1 MDSNKQSSLF
11 PNFTVRALILAIFG
25 SILMTASSMYVALR
39 MSALPWPTVFV
50 AVLSLTLMR
59 LFRSKNLREV
69 NIASTGMSA
78 GAMVAGGLAFTI
90 PGLFMS
96 GVWTIPEE
104 GSDRTL
110 LGDYGWTIF
119 LVALIGV
126 VLGTLLCALY
136 RKRAIEQLK
145 LPYPIGQAS
154 AETLKAGHE
163 GGSKARVLFTA
174 LIIAAIFVL
183 LRDQFALFP
192 GIVLFSLAGIN
203 IAFQF
208 SPMAIGIGSLIGFKS
223 TALWLGG
230 AAIGAVVI
238 NRIGVS
244 LDWFAST
251 AEAAS
256 FIQMAAI
263 GLMVGSGL
271 ATLLV
276 SLISSWRSRKLQ
288 DQSAVEQEAEEK
300 TDLRQIQKKSRL
312 PLGLLAVAVAFV
324 LSIVLGLSVPVSLL
338 LLVGVFLASAMST
351 IITGETGLNPMEIF
365 GILVLLAIRLLV
377 PLTDANAF
385 LVAAIVAVA
394 CGFAGDMMN
403 DFKTG
408 SMLGTAPAS
417 QLLIEFIGGFFGAIT
432 ATLAF
437 VALTTS
443 YGGFGPEFGLPAAQ
457 AQSVTAMIAGIGNP
471 LVFIVAALIG
481 IVLVLFKIPA
491 TIIGIGLL
499 LTGAGLALPI
509 FLGGVLELII
519 RKKYSGKESQMQ
531 LVSAG
536 LLGGEG
542 ITGTILA
549 IVAMFTG

>member
-1 MDSNKQSSLF
+1 MKKEKQSALF
-11 PNFTVRALILAIFG
+11 PDFSVRALVLAIFG

-39 MSALPWPTVFV
+39 MSALPWPTIFV

-59 LFRSKNLREV
+59 LFKSKSLKEV
-69 NIASTGMSA
+69 NVASTGMSA

-104 GSDRTL
+104 GSDSSL
-110 LGDYGWTIF
+110 LGRYGWVIF

-126 VLGTLLCALY
+126 ILGTLLCALY

-174 LIIAAIFVL
+174 LIVAALFVL
-183 LRDQFALFP
+183 LRDRFQLIP
-192 GIVLFSLAGIN
+192 GIVTFSLAGVS
-203 IAFQF
+203 IAFQL

-223 TALWLGG
+223 TALWLAG
-230 AAIGAVVI
+230 AAIGAIVI

-244 LDWFAST
+244 LQWFASA

-256 FIQMAAI
+256 FIQIASI

-276 SLISSWRSRKLQ
+276 SLIGSWRSRK
-288 DQSAVEQEAEEK
+288 SQENTEENV
-300 TDLRQIQKKSRL
+300 TDEETDISQIRKKVRL
-312 PLGLLAVAVAFV
+312 PLGLFAVAAAFV
-324 LSIVLGLSVPVSLL
+324 LSILLGLAVPVSLL

-377 PLTDANAF
+377 PLTAEHAF
-385 LVAAIVAVA
+385 LIAAIVAVA
-394 CGFAGDMMN
+394 CGYAGDMMN

-408 SMLGTAPAS
+408 SILGTAPSS

-437 VALTTS
+437 VALASS

-471 LVFIVAALIG
+471 LVFILAAVVG
-481 IVLVLFKIPA
+481 IILVLLKIPA

-499 LTGAGLALPI
+499 LTGAGLAIPI
-509 FLGGVLELII
+509 FAGGVLELII
-519 RKKYSGKESQMQ
+519 RKKKSDKEGPLQ

-549 IVAMFTG
+549 IVAMFAR

>member
-1 MDSNKQSSLF
+1 MKKENKSVMF
-11 PNFTVRALILAIFG
+11 PNFTVRAMLLAIFG

-59 LFRSKNLREV
+59 VFRSKNLREV
-69 NIASTGMSA
+69 NVASTGMSA
-78 GAMVAGGLAFTI
+78 GAMVAGGLSFTI

-104 GSDRTL
+104 ESDTTL
-110 LGDYGWTIF
+110 LGEYGLTI
-119 LVALIGV
+119 LIVALIGV

-136 RKRAIEQLK
+136 RKRAIEQMK

-163 GGSKARVLFTA
+163 GGQRARVLFSA
-174 LIIAAIFVL
+174 LIFAAIFVL
-183 LRDQFALFP
+183 LRDQFVLFP
-192 GIVLFSLAGIN
+192 GILAFSVFGVN
-203 IAFQF
+203 IAVQL

-223 TALWLGG
+223 TALWLSG
-230 AAIGAVVI
+230 AAIGAIVV
-238 NRIGVS
+238 NRIGIS
-244 LDWFAST
+244 LAWFAS
-251 AEAAS
+251 AADAAS
-256 FIQMAAI
+256 FIQMSAI

-271 ATLLV
+271 ATLVV
-276 SLISSWRSRKLQ
+276 SLIGTWRSRKTQ
-288 DQSAVEQEAEEK
+288 EQEVEQVSEE
-300 TDLRQIQKKSRL
+300 TDNLSHLRKKVRL
-312 PLGLLAVAVAFV
+312 PIGLLAVAVAFV

-338 LLVGVFLASAMST
+338 LLVGVFLASAMSA

-377 PLTDANAF
+377 PLEQDHAF

-394 CGFAGDMMN
+394 CGYAGDMMN

-408 SMLGTAPAS
+408 SMLGTAPSS
-417 QLLIEFIGGFFGAIT
+417 QLLVEFIGGFFGAIT
-432 ATLAF
+432 ATLAL
-437 VALTTS
+437 VALAS
-443 YGGFGPEFGLPAAQ
+443 RYGGFGPEFGLPAAQ

-471 LVFIVAALIG
+471 LVFIIAALVG
-481 IVLVLFKIPA
+481 IVLVLLKIPA

-499 LTGAGLALPI
+499 LTGAGLAIPI
-509 FLGGVLELII
+509 FLGGLLELVI
-519 RKKYSGKESQMQ
+519 RKRTTGQENKIQ

-542 ITGTILA
+542 ITGTLLA
-549 IVAMFTG
+549 IIAMFSG

>member
-1 MDSNKQSSLF
+1 MKKEKQSSLF
-11 PNFTVRALILAIFG
+11 PDFSVRALVLAIFG

-39 MSALPWPTVFV
+39 MSALPWPTIFV

-59 LFRSKNLREV
+59 LFKSKSLKEV
-69 NIASTGMSA
+69 NVASTGMSA

-104 GSDRTL
+104 GSDSSL
-110 LGDYGWTIF
+110 LGRYGWVIF

-126 VLGTLLCALY
+126 ILGTLLCALY

-174 LIIAAIFVL
+174 LIVAAFFVL
-183 LRDQFALFP
+183 LRDRFQLIP
-192 GIVLFSLAGIN
+192 GIVTFSLAGVS
-203 IAFQF
+203 IAFQL

-223 TALWLGG
+223 TALWLAG
-230 AAIGAVVI
+230 AAIGAIVI

-244 LDWFAST
+244 LQWFASA

-256 FIQMAAI
+256 FIQIASI

-276 SLISSWRSRKLQ
+276 SLIGSWRSRK
-288 DQSAVEQEAEEK
+288 SQENTEENV
-300 TDLRQIQKKSRL
+300 TDEETDISQIRKKVRL
-312 PLGLLAVAVAFV
+312 PLGLFAVAAAFV
-324 LSIVLGLSVPVSLL
+324 LSILLGLAVPVSLL

-377 PLTDANAF
+377 PLTAEHAF
-385 LVAAIVAVA
+385 LIAAIVAVA
-394 CGFAGDMMN
+394 CGYAGDMMN

-408 SMLGTAPAS
+408 SILGTAPSS

-437 VALTTS
+437 VALASS

-471 LVFIVAALIG
+471 LVFILAAVAG
-481 IVLVLFKIPA
+481 IILVLLKIPA

-499 LTGAGLALPI
+499 LTGAGLAIPI
-509 FLGGVLELII
+509 FAGGVLELII
-519 RKKYSGKESQMQ
+519 RKKKSDKEGPLQ

-549 IVAMFTG
+549 IVAMFAR

>member
-1 MDSNKQSSLF
+1 MKKEKQSSLF
-11 PNFTVRALILAIFG
+11 PDFSVRALVLAIFG

-39 MSALPWPTVFV
+39 MSALPWPTIFV

-59 LFRSKNLREV
+59 LFNSKSLKEV
-69 NIASTGMSA
+69 NVASTGMSA

-104 GSDRTL
+104 GSDSSL
-110 LGDYGWTIF
+110 LGRYGWVIF

-126 VLGTLLCALY
+126 ILGTLLCALY

-174 LIIAAIFVL
+174 LIVAAFFVL
-183 LRDQFALFP
+183 LRDRFQLIP
-192 GIVLFSLAGIN
+192 GIVTFSLAGVS
-203 IAFQF
+203 IAFQL

-223 TALWLGG
+223 TALWLAG
-230 AAIGAVVI
+230 AAIGAIVI

-244 LDWFAST
+244 LQWFASA

-256 FIQMAAI
+256 FIQIASI

-276 SLISSWRSRKLQ
+276 SMIGSWRSRK
-288 DQSAVEQEAEEK
+288 SQENTEENV
-300 TDLRQIQKKSRL
+300 TDEETDISQIRKKVRL
-312 PLGLLAVAVAFV
+312 PLGLFAVAAAFV
-324 LSIVLGLSVPVSLL
+324 LSILLGLAVPVSLL

-377 PLTDANAF
+377 PLTAEHAF
-385 LVAAIVAVA
+385 LIAAIVAVA
-394 CGFAGDMMN
+394 CGYAGDMMN

-408 SMLGTAPAS
+408 SILGTAPSS

-437 VALTTS
+437 VALASS

-471 LVFIVAALIG
+471 LVFILAAVVG
-481 IVLVLFKIPA
+481 IILVLLKIPA

-499 LTGAGLALPI
+499 LTGAGLAIPI
-509 FLGGVLELII
+509 FAGGVLELII
-519 RKKYSGKESQMQ
+519 RKKKSDKEGPLQ

-549 IVAMFTG
+549 IVAMFAR

>member
-1 MDSNKQSSLF
+1 MKKESPSSLF
-11 PNFTVRALILAIFG
+11 PNFTVRALLLAIFG

-39 MSALPWPTVFV
+39 MSALPWPTIFV

-59 LFRSKNLREV
+59 LFKSSNLKEV
-69 NIASTGMSA
+69 NVASTGMSA

-90 PGLFMS
+90 PGLFIS
-96 GVWTIPEE
+96 GVWTIPEA
-104 GSDRTL
+104 GSDNSL
-110 LGDYGWTIF
+110 LGRYGWTIF
-119 LVALIGV
+119 IVALTGV

-163 GGSKARVLFTA
+163 GGSRARVLFSA
-174 LIIAAIFVL
+174 LIIAALFVL
-183 LRDQFALFP
+183 LRDHFQLIPAMAA
-192 GIVLFSLAGIN
+192 FSLAGVN
-203 IAFQF
+203 MAFQL

-230 AAIGAVVI
+230 AAIGAIAI

-244 LDWFAST
+244 LQWFASA

-256 FIQMAAI
+256 FIQIASI

-276 SLISSWRSRKLQ
+276 SLIGSWRSRKTQ
-288 DQSAVEQEAEEK
+288 KSTGENIAEAENNSSQS
-300 TDLRQIQKKSRL
+300 RKKQRL
-312 PLGLLAVAVAFV
+312 PLGLLAVLVAFV
-324 LSIVLGLSVPVSLL
+324 LSIVLGLSAAVALL
-338 LLVGVFLASAMST
+338 LLAGVFLASAMST

-377 PLTDANAF
+377 PLTAEHAF
-385 LVAAIVAVA
+385 LIAAIVAVA
-394 CGFAGDMMN
+394 CGYAGDMMN

-408 SMLGTAPAS
+408 SMLGTAPSS

-437 VALTTS
+437 VALAS
-443 YGGFGPEFGLPAAQ
+443 GYGGFGPEFGLPAAQ
-457 AQSVTAMIAGIGNP
+457 AQSVTAMISGIGNP
-471 LVFIVAALIG
+471 LVFIIAAVIG
-481 IVLVLFKIPA
+481 IVLVLLKIPA

-499 LTGAGLALPI
+499 LTGAGLAIPI
-509 FLGGVLELII
+509 FAGGVLELII
-519 RKKYSGKESQMQ
+519 RKKKSDKEGPLQ
-531 LVSAG
+531 LISAG

-549 IVAMFTG
+549 IVAMFVR

>member
-1 MDSNKQSSLF
+1 MKKENSRSLF
-11 PNFTVRALILAIFG
+11 PNFSVKALFLAIFG

-50 AVLSLTLMR
+50 AVLSLSLMR
-59 LFRSKNLREV
+59 VFKNKDLRET

-78 GAMVAGGLAFTI
+78 GAMVAGGLAFTL

-96 GVWTIPEE
+96 GVWTIPDNAT
-104 GSDRTL
+104 GSTL
-110 LGDYGWTIF
+110 LGEYGLII
-119 LVALIGV
+119 LIVALIGV

-163 GGSKARVLFTA
+163 GGSRAKVLFSA
-174 LIIAAIFVL
+174 LIVAAAFVL
-183 LRDQFALFP
+183 LRDQFTFFP
-192 GIVLFSLAGIN
+192 GIIAFSVAGVN
-203 IAFQF
+203 IAVQF

-223 TALWLGG
+223 TVLWLSG
-230 AAIGAVVI
+230 AAIGAIAI
-238 NRIGVS
+238 NRIGLS
-244 LDWFAST
+244 LEYFASA

-256 FIQMAAI
+256 FIRISAI
-263 GLMVGSGL
+263 GIMVGSGL

-276 SLISSWRSRKLQ
+276 SLIGSWRSRKVQ
-288 DQSAVEQEAEEK
+288 KIETEEQIDPD
-300 TDLRQIQKKSRL
+300 THFSQIRKKARL
-312 PLGLLAVAVAFV
+312 PLGLLAVVIAFI
-324 LSIVLGLSVPVSLL
+324 LSILLGLSPIVSLL

-377 PLTDANAF
+377 PLTAEHAF

-408 SMLGTAPAS
+408 FMLGTAPAS

-437 VALTTS
+437 IALATT
-443 YGGFGPEFGLPAAQ
+443 YGGFGPDFGLPAAQ

-471 LVFIVAALIG
+471 TVFVLAAVIG
-481 IVLVLFKIPA
+481 IVLVLLKVSA

-499 LTGAGLALPI
+499 LTGAGLAIPI

-519 RKKYSGKESQMQ
+519 RKKFTGKENQMQ

-549 IVAMFTG
+549 IVAMFAG